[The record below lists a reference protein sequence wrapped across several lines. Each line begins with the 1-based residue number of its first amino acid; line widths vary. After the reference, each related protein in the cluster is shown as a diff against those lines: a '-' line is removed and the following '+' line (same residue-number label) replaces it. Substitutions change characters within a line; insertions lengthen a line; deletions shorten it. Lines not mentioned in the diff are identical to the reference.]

1 MGNTLIK
8 YQWAVSAGYFGFLGA
23 TLLFTDTALLQLVN
37 ALAAPIGLEPSPLVV
52 SPVHRLIGG
61 LMFVITVW
69 QLALGGSYSS
79 DARKFFI
86 ISAAGRTAMAFGVIP
101 ILVATKTIPSAYYVI
116 SATEFGSAI
125 PAILWLLGTRAPKTD

>member
-1 MGNTLIK
+1 MRVIL
-8 YQWAVSAGYFGFLGA
+8 
-23 TLLFTDTALLQLVN
+23 
-37 ALAAPIGLEPSPLVV
+37 ALAMLASVV
-52 SPVHRLIGG
+52 SITSAHAACLSQAALSHRGILIR
-61 LMFVITVW
+61 
-69 QLALGGSYSS
+69 AGGSYSS

-116 SATEFGSAI
+116 SATEFGSAV